1 MAELEPLP
9 DSFWNGLWPVCARG
23 DLVVDGV
30 VFHPVRGLPEV
41 YEPHEMMF
49 TLTIDQ
55 IRQFRLGPRALVD
68 LTRERLYGK

>member
-1 MAELEPLP
+1 MAELPPLP

-23 DLVVDGV
+23 DLVIDGV
-30 VFHPVRGLPEV
+30 VFHPTRMAGA
-41 YEPHEMMF
+41 YEPHEMGF
-49 TLTIDQ
+49 LLTVDQ